1 MGRHAVK
8 GAIVF
13 TVIVTIQVLPVF
25 VDNFVAITRYNAEN
39 SRKEAGVVRFDFF
52 QELDRPESF
61 RLVEN
66 YRDQADQAAHQQTAH
81 YAKRRETVAPMMAAE
96 RTRVF
101 LRNLDPTDAE
111 WK

>member
-1 MGRHAVK
+1 M
-8 GAIVF
+8 F
-13 TVIVTIQVLPVF
+13 TVIVSIQVFPQSVEDF
-25 VDNFVAITRYNAEN
+25 IAITRWNAEN

-52 QELDRPESF
+52 QEIDQPESF
-61 RLVEN
+61 RLVEI
-66 YRDQADQAAHQQTAH
+66 YREKADQAAHQQTAH
-81 YAKRRETVAPMMAAE
+81 YARWREITAPMMAAE